1 APPAVQIHQAT
12 LWLDE
17 ATALVGGWSRG
28 IAGDQAYNFY
38 MANFGTHA
46 DGDTITQPFD
56 LAEGTYHFHVLG
68 IASANRAILDWYVD
82 DALVLAGQDWDAA
95 SQIFNTV
102 LSGAVTLAPSGLHVL
117 QAIVHGHNGSSTDF
131 YFTLTK
137 CWFEV
142 VIP

>member
-1 APPAVQIHQAT
+1 APPAVQMHQAT

-82 DALVLAGQDWDAA
+82 DALVLAGQGWDAGWP
-95 SQIFNTV
+95 IFYSVPSRTV
-102 LSGAVTLAPSGLHVL
+102 TV
-117 QAIVHGHNGSSTDF
+117 GSS
-131 YFTLTK
+131 
-137 CWFEV
+137 
-142 VIP
+142 